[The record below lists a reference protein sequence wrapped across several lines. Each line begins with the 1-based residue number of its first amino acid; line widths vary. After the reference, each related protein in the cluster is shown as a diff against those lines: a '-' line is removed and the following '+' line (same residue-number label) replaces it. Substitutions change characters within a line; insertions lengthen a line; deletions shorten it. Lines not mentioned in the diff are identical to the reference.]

1 MNSEKMDYDLV
12 ALGET
17 MLALVPPAKQTV
29 RTAAALLVDHAGAE
43 SNTCV
48 GLARLGLR
56 VAWASRIGA
65 DAAGDRILAALQAEG
80 VDTQFV
86 ERDGQ
91 RQTGLMIKEPGVGVR
106 YYRSDS
112 AASVMGPQILGQVP
126 VAGARAALVTGIT
139 ALIGPQPH
147 AAALALLESARGL
160 RIVDPNLRQGLWG
173 SDRRAELVRPLVE
186 RCDLL
191 LAGAEEL
198 AEIVWS
204 SGSSGSGGSGR
215 SGGKES
221 GEDLARRAMTLG
233 PREVVVR
240 GATTVGALADGVW
253 REIAIRRGDAVD
265 PVGAGDAFNAGY
277 IAVRLRGGSIDEAL
291 KAGALCGAAVTAASS
306 DTAGFPKALRF

>member
-1 MNSEKMDYDLV
+1 MDYELV

-17 MLALVPPAKQTV
+17 MLALVPPAEETV

-56 VAWASRIGA
+56 VAWVSRIGA

-86 ERDGQ
+86 ERDSQ

-112 AASVMGPQILGQVP
+112 AASVMGRQILGQVP
-126 VAGARAALVTGIT
+126 VAGARAALVTGVT

-147 AAALALLESARGL
+147 AAALALLERARGL

-198 AEIVWS
+198 AEIVSS
-204 SGSSGSGGSGR
+204 SGSSGSGGSGGSGR
-215 SGGKES
+215 LGGKES

-291 KAGALCGAAVTAASS
+291 KAGVLCGAAVTAASS
-306 DTAGFPKALRF
+306 DTAGFPRELRL